1 MNLGQFEHHIK
12 SFPEGTIFK
21 YGISEPFSWRGVYA
35 EVAFQI
41 LEESMTREQILE
53 RINLA
58 FTKTFIGWKSLDEF
72 TYGNMTPVNFE
83 EGTGRW
89 TDGGYVAQWIAKLE
103 ETEPYQSQE
112 ERLVKLAFSNR

>member
-1 MNLGQFEHHIK
+1 MNLGQFENHIK
-12 SFPEGTIFK
+12 SFPEGIIFK

-35 EVAFQI
+35 EVAFQM

-53 RINLA
+53 RISLA
-58 FTKTFIGWKSLDEF
+58 FTETFIGYKGGEF

-89 TDGGYVAQWIAKLE
+89 TDGEYVSQWISKLE
-103 ETEPYQSQE
+103 KTQPYQSQE
-112 ERLVKLAFSNR
+112 ERLIKLAFSNH

>member
-1 MNLGQFEHHIK
+1 MNLGQFEQHIK

-35 EVAFQI
+35 EVAFQM

-53 RINLA
+53 RIQEAYNGI
-58 FTKTFIGWKSLDEF
+58 FVGYKGGEYRYCETTD
-72 TYGNMTPVNFE
+72 VNFE
-83 EGTGRW
+83 CDYGRY
-89 TDGGYVAQWIAKLE
+89 TDGGYTSQWIAKLE

>member
-35 EVAFQI
+35 EVAFQM
-41 LEESMTREQILE
+41 LEESMTREQVLE
-53 RINLA
+53 RINQAYTQTL
-58 FTKTFIGWKSLDEF
+58 IGYKGGEY
-72 TYGNMTPVNFE
+72 TYGNQTSVNFE
-83 EGTGRW
+83 DSYGRY
-89 TDGGYVAQWIAKLE
+89 TDGGYTSQWIAKLE